1 MLRNLQKNQTRTNE
15 KIYLGCRIQS
25 EQAKSIAFL
34 HVINKQLEN
43 KTFKNTINNSIKKSR
58 GINQTKGMED
68 LYPENDETLLREM
81 RQDVNEWNICHG
93 Q

>member
-1 MLRNLQKNQTRTNE
+1 M
-15 KIYLGCRIQS
+15 
-25 EQAKSIAFL
+25 
-34 HVINKQLEN
+34 
-43 KTFKNTINNSIKKSR
+43 